1 MDYTITNI
9 QTDFIGI
16 RDHLLK
22 YKHTGFKMSKV
33 NPRHT
38 NTLLQDKP
46 EFQNLC
52 KQILK
57 KFPADYKIVNMWGTF
72 QAAGEYTGIHN
83 HTSGGV
89 GNNNITPEYS
99 FCYYLHDIK
108 ESGALLF
115 HNKQNPT
122 FCTTEFPKAGNL
134 YIFKSDV
141 LHSTQPNLEGF
152 MRYCI
157 AGNVGRT

>member
-1 MDYTITNI
+1 VDYTITNVDV
-9 QTDFIGI
+9 DFLQV
-16 RDHLLK
+16 RKNLLK
-22 YKHTGFKMSKV
+22 FKYTGFKMSKV

-38 NTLLQDKP
+38 NTFLQDEP
-46 EFQNLC
+46 EFQDFC
-52 KQILK
+52 KKILK

-89 GNNNITPEYS
+89 GNNNVTPEYS

-122 FCTTEFPKAGNL
+122 FCITEFPKKGHL

>member
-9 QTDFIGI
+9 QIDFIGM

-22 YKHTGFKMSKV
+22 HKYTGFKMSKV

-38 NTLLQDKP
+38 NTFLQDEP
-46 EFQNLC
+46 EFQDFC

-57 KFPADYKIVNMWGTF
+57 KFPADYKIVNMCGTF
-72 QAAGEYTGIHN
+72 QDAGEYTGIHN

-115 HNKQNPT
+115 HNKHNPT
-122 FCTTEFPKAGNL
+122 FCSTEFPKAGNL

-157 AGNVGRT
+157 AGNVGRA

>member
-9 QTDFIGI
+9 QIDFIGM

-22 YKHTGFKMSKV
+22 HKYTGFKMSKV

-38 NTLLQDKP
+38 NTFLQDEP
-46 EFQNLC
+46 EFQDFC

-57 KFPADYKIVNMWGTF
+57 KFPADYKIVNMWGTL
-72 QAAGEYTGIHN
+72 QDAGEYTGIHN

-115 HNKQNPT
+115 HNKHNPT
-122 FCTTEFPKAGNL
+122 FCSTEFPKAGNL

-157 AGNVGRT
+157 AGNVGRA